1 MFGQVSLFVLSIRK
15 QENWE
20 KRACMKLHLFKVW
33 LSRHSAEYR
42 IPFPVLVVENVAMA
56 VSLFSILQVQENPLS
71 VYFCPENLLML
82 YAPFSSIYRCEADDE
97 GRIKAVRLTIEA
109 AI

>member
-1 MFGQVSLFVLSIRK
+1 
-15 QENWE
+15 
-20 KRACMKLHLFKVW
+20 MKLHLFKVW

-71 VYFCPENLLML
+71 VYYCPENLFML
-82 YAPFSSIYRCEADDE
+82 YAPFSSIYWCEADDE
-97 GRIKAVRLTIEA
+97 GRIKAVRLAIEA

>member
-1 MFGQVSLFVLSIRK
+1 
-15 QENWE
+15 
-20 KRACMKLHLFKVW
+20 
-33 LSRHSAEYR
+33 
-42 IPFPVLVVENVAMA
+42 
-56 VSLFSILQVQENPLS
+56 
-71 VYFCPENLLML
+71 ML